1 MPDEYLRIDT
11 KLLEILQES
20 QGITKE
26 AKAMTKRESIIL
38 KLQSIDPNGI
48 WTDEDN
54 IAEGYLPLTLVEA
67 EEALQ
72 EILDRN

>member
-1 MPDEYLRIDT
+1 
-11 KLLEILQES
+11 
-20 QGITKE
+20 
-26 AKAMTKRESIIL
+26 MTKRERIIA

-54 IAEGYLPLTLVEA
+54 MVEGYLPLTLVEA

-72 EILDRN
+72 EILNRD

>member
-1 MPDEYLRIDT
+1 
-11 KLLEILQES
+11 
-20 QGITKE
+20 
-26 AKAMTKRESIIL
+26 MTKRESIIL

-54 IAEGYLPLTLVEA
+54 MAEGYLPLTLVEA